1 MKWQRKRYKKGN
13 VPKISEKKEGEL
25 KINNRSND
33 NSIKE
38 RMRGEN

>member
-1 MKWQRKRYKKGN
+1 MTKKEKEN

-25 KINNRSND
+25 KINNKSDD